1 MENKHTPEP
10 WAFCEIHADVF
21 APEGHVIASTYKRQI
36 QTNEI
41 KVANAARIVACVN
54 FCANIPNE
62 QLEGTTLEAILKD
75 YAMMRSYIE
84 TMGGAS

>member
-10 WAFCEIHADVF
+10 WKKFAFEVYDSEDKIIADCGYSNDYWGKDVC
-21 APEGHVIASTYKRQI
+21 KD
-36 QTNEI
+36 
-41 KVANAARIVACVN
+41 NAARIVACVN

>member
-1 MENKHTPEP
+1 MENE
-10 WAFCEIHADVF
+10 F
-21 APEGHVIASTYKRQI
+21 APTPWKNAPAYVVDAKGFP
-36 QTNEI
+36 
-41 KVANAARIVACVN
+41 VAEVEFINDYERDEAIRNRIVACVN

-62 QLEGTTLEAILKD
+62 QLEGTTLEEILKD

>member
-1 MENKHTPEP
+1 MKQQHTPEP
-10 WAFCEIHADVF
+10 WDEAC
-21 APEGHVIASTYKRQI
+21 
-36 QTNEI
+36 
-41 KVANAARIVACVN
+41 ARIVACLK